1 MLMLNEMFVFEKL
14 ISKTKRKKN
23 WNDDTVLTSAKI
35 YFNGLQWISISTI
48 KRRVHQRKKNQNQN
62 MLNISIRRKQLANDI
77 VR

>member
-1 MLMLNEMFVFEKL
+1 M
-14 ISKTKRKKN
+14 
-23 WNDDTVLTSAKI
+23 LTSAKI

-48 KRRVHQRKKNQNQN
+48 KRRVHQRKKKQNQN